1 LGERGLKEGWFEIVG
16 VVADIRQMALSQAPV
31 PELYFS
37 FDQIPRRQMHVL
49 ARTEVPNA
57 RILTAMREAVWT
69 VRPDVPIRRSILMSD
84 FAAQSIIGPRFYTL
98 LLGSFAGVALL
109 LALVGIYGTL
119 AYTVSQRAHELGV
132 RMALGATGGSVLR
145 MILGR
150 AMALVVFGII
160 LGIGAAVL
168 VTRTLESFVFGV
180 TPTDA
185 TTMAFGVAT
194 VLVAAFLASVV
205 PAWRAMR
212 LDPIVTLGR
221 E

>member
-1 LGERGLKEGWFEIVG
+1 
-16 VVADIRQMALSQAPV
+16 
-31 PELYFS
+31 
-37 FDQIPRRQMHVL
+37 MHVL
-49 ARTEVPNA
+49 ARTEVPNPQ
-57 RILTAMREAVWT
+57 ILTAMREAVWS
-69 VRPDVPIRRSILMSD
+69 VRPDVPIRRSVLMSD
-84 FAAQSIIGPRFYTL
+84 FAAQSINGPRFYTL

-145 MILGR
+145 MILGQG
-150 AMALVVFGII
+150 MALVVFGVI
-160 LGIGAAVL
+160 LGIGAAML
-168 VTRTLESFVFGV
+168 VTRTLEAFVFGV
-180 TPTDA
+180 MPTDA
-185 TTMAFGVAT
+185 ATMAIGVAI

-205 PAWRAMR
+205 PAWRATR